1 MTAEQ
6 KAGLRCYR
14 QYIEKILNPAYVLGN
29 MKEWLSDDA
38 KERIQTE
45 EQKEG
50 LTAAAALFVD
60 SLLQLESE
68 GWFRGFLDALN
79 AAGYTGLR
87 EAIENWDFQKLESL
101 EVHRQL
107 LKRIEATMREIDAEQ
122 IIPFLNTCLI
132 DRECE
137 EILQVRELK
146 GRMAGAVKLTECLSR
161 SDKENWPKTFHLA
174 LERAGYDPAS
184 KLWNMKEDNDKEMDV
199 EMMEDQN
206 GNSSALDINIQY
218 SEEAEVH
225 NFSESPCS
233 PSEVSQQPTYGP
245 KKPRCYQIELARPAV
260 SGKNT
265 IICAPTGSG
274 KTFVALLI
282 CDNHFQ
288 NMPKEQ
294 KGKIVFL
301 ATKVPVY
308 EQQKKVFTQHFER
321 TRYKVAGISGET
333 AGDVSSASII
343 EGNDIIV
350 LTPQI
355 LVNSL
360 KEGTVSSL
368 AIFTLIIFDECHNTI
383 GNHPYNVLMTSY
395 LNLKFDSAA
404 KQLPQ
409 IVGLTASVGV
419 GSAKTLEETKEYI
432 CTLCACLDIQVLS
445 TIRENTQELEE
456 IVYRPKKSFR
466 LVGKRPQNHFMD
478 IISVL
483 MSETEALASKVYPI
497 DALSHIKSKRFGTQ
511 CYEQWIV
518 DTQKKCRMLQL
529 PDKKEESRICRAL
542 FIYTEH
548 LRKYNDALIIN
559 EDARTQDALA
569 YLTEFFNDIRSGGFD
584 EIDQQLTVNFEAKQ
598 QELREASEDELNE
611 NPKLEELTFILNEE
625 YRLKPETRTLLFVTT
640 RALVS
645 ALKKWIY
652 ENPTLSYLKPDMLMG
667 RSKRNQ
673 QTGMTLSNQ
682 KGVLDSFKTNSDSKI
697 LITTA
702 VADEGIDIAQCN
714 LVLLYEYSGNVT
726 KMIQVRG
733 RGRAKDSKCILVTS
747 KSEVAENERNNIYKE
762 EMMNKAIEQL
772 QEWDEEKFARKI
784 NDLQNK
790 EKTMRDSRK
799 RGRTQ
804 KPLGGNR
811 KLLCGKCKADA
822 CNTEDIRVIEES
834 HHTVLGALFKERFLT
849 KPHKKPSCYD
859 NFEKKC
865 KMYCRDS
872 KCQHDWGITVRYKTF
887 DDLPVIKI
895 ESFVVKDVTTGKL
908 SVFRKWRDVD
918 FAMRE
923 FDINEM
929 SSTE

>member
-14 QYIEKILNPAYVLGN
+14 QYIEKTLNPAYVLGN
-29 MKEWLSDDA
+29 MKEWLSDVA

-146 GRMAGAVKLTECLSR
+146 GRMAGAVKLIECLSR

-174 LERAGYDPAS
+174 LERAGYDPTS
-184 KLWNMKEDNDKEMDV
+184 KLWNMKEDNDKEMDA
-199 EMMEDQN
+199 EMEDQN

-245 KKPRCYQIELARPAV
+245 KKPRSYQIELAQPAV

-360 KEGTVSSL
+360 KDGTISSL

-409 IVGLTASVGV
+409 
-419 GSAKTLEETKEYI
+419 
-432 CTLCACLDIQVLS
+432 
-445 TIRENTQELEE
+445 
-456 IVYRPKKSFR
+456 
-466 LVGKRPQNHFMD
+466 
-478 IISVL
+478 
-483 MSETEALASKVYPI
+483 
-497 DALSHIKSKRFGTQ
+497 
-511 CYEQWIV
+511 
-518 DTQKKCRMLQL
+518 
-529 PDKKEESRICRAL
+529 
-542 FIYTEH
+542 
-548 LRKYNDALIIN
+548 KYNDALIIN

-584 EIDQQLTVNFEAKQ
+584 EIDRQLTVNFEAKQ
-598 QELREASEDELNE
+598 QELKEASEDELNE

-652 ENPTLSYLKPDMLMG
+652 ENPTLSYLKPDTLMG

>member
-1 MTAEQ
+1 TSA
-6 KAGLRCYR
+6 
-14 QYIEKILNPAYVLGN
+14 V
-29 MKEWLSDDA
+29 WF
-38 KERIQTE
+38 RIQTE
-45 EQKEG
+45 EEKG

-60 SLLQLESE
+60 SILQLESE
-68 GWFRGFLDALN
+68 GWFQGFLDALN
-79 AAGYTGLR
+79 EAGYTGLR

-107 LKRIEATMREIDAEQ
+107 LKRIEATMRNIDAEQ
-122 IIPFLNTCLI
+122 ILHYVNTCLI

-137 EILQVRELK
+137 EILQVKDRK
-146 GRMAGAVKLTECLSR
+146 GRMAAAVKLTECLCR

-174 LERAGYDPAS
+174 LERAGYDTES
-184 KLWNMKEDNDKEMDV
+184 KLWNMKEEMDV
-199 EMMEDQN
+199 EMMEDQD
-206 GNSSALDINIQY
+206 GNCSALDINVQY

-245 KKPRCYQIELARPAV
+245 KKARSYQIELAQPAV
-260 SGKNT
+260 NGKNT

-282 CDNHFQ
+282 CDNHLQ

-301 ATKVPVY
+301 ATKVPVF
-308 EQQKKVFTQHFER
+308 EQQKKVFMQHFER
-321 TRYKVAGISGET
+321 TRYKVAGISGQT
-333 AGDVSSASII
+333 AGDVSSAIVI

-355 LVNSL
+355 LVNDL
-360 KEGTVSSL
+360 KNGTVPSL
-368 AIFTLIIFDECHNTI
+368 AIFTLIIFDECHNTT

-419 GSAKTLEETKEYI
+419 GSAKTPEETLEYI

-456 IVYRPKKSFR
+456 IVYRPKKCKCFSRNVSLLRPWVSLVSENR
-466 LVGKRPQNHFMD
+466 LNYIPIQDSTSIKC
-478 IISVL
+478 
-483 MSETEALASKVYPI
+483 SKLSN
-497 DALSHIKSKRFGTQ
+497 ALSHLKSKHFGTQ
-511 CYEQWIV
+511 SYEQWIV

-529 PDKKEESRICRAL
+529 PDEEEERRICRAL

-569 YLTEFFNDIRSGGFD
+569 YLTEFFNEMRSGGFD
-584 EIDQQLTVNFEAKQ
+584 EIDQQLAANFEAKQ

-625 YRLKPETRTLLFVTT
+625 YHLNPETRTLLFVTR

-645 ALKKWIY
+645 ALKKWID
-652 ENPTLSYLKPDMLMG
+652 ENPTLSYLKPDALMG
-667 RSKRNQ
+667 RSTRNQ

-682 KGVLDSFKTNSDSKI
+682 KGVLDSFKTNGDSKI
-697 LITTA
+697 LVTTS

-747 KSEVAENERNNIYKE
+747 KSEVAENERNNIYRE
-762 EMMNKAIEQL
+762 AMMNEAMKQL

-784 NDLQNK
+784 NDLQNQ

-799 RGRTQ
+799 REI
-804 KPLGGNR
+804 KHKSLAGNR
-811 KLLCGKCKADA
+811 ELLCGKCRAYA
-822 CNTEDIRVIEES
+822 CDTEDIRVIEGS
-834 HHTVLGALFKERFLT
+834 HHTVLDARFRERFLT
-849 KPHKKPSCYD
+849 KPHKKPSRYD
-859 NFEKKC
+859 HFEKKC

-872 KCQHDWGITVRYKTF
+872 KCQHDWGITVRYKAF
-887 DDLPVIKI
+887 DELPVIKI
-895 ESFVVKDVTTGKL
+895 ESFVVKDVTTQKL
-908 SVFRKWRDVD
+908 AVFRKWREVD

-929 SSTE
+929 SSAE

>member
-38 KERIQTE
+38 KERIQTV

-68 GWFRGFLDALN
+68 GWFRGFLDTLN

-146 GRMAGAVKLTECLSR
+146 GRMAGAVKLIECLSR

-245 KKPRCYQIELARPAV
+245 KKPRCYQMELARPAV

-360 KEGTVSSL
+360 KEGTISSL
-368 AIFTLIIFDECHNTI
+368 AIFTLIIIDECHNTI

-395 LNLKFDSAA
+395 LNLKFDSAV

-726 KMIQVRG
+726 KMIQVRD
-733 RGRAKDSKCILVTS
+733 K
-747 KSEVAENERNNIYKE
+747 
-762 EMMNKAIEQL
+762 
-772 QEWDEEKFARKI
+772 
-784 NDLQNK
+784 
-790 EKTMRDSRK
+790 
-799 RGRTQ
+799 
-804 KPLGGNR
+804 
-811 KLLCGKCKADA
+811 
-822 CNTEDIRVIEES
+822 
-834 HHTVLGALFKERFLT
+834 
-849 KPHKKPSCYD
+849 
-859 NFEKKC
+859 
-865 KMYCRDS
+865 
-872 KCQHDWGITVRYKTF
+872 
-887 DDLPVIKI
+887 
-895 ESFVVKDVTTGKL
+895 
-908 SVFRKWRDVD
+908 
-918 FAMRE
+918 
-923 FDINEM
+923 
-929 SSTE
+929 

>member
-6 KAGLRCYR
+6 KESLRCYR
-14 QYIEKILNPAYVLGN
+14 QYIEKTLNPAYVLGN
-29 MKEWLSDDA
+29 MKEWLSDGA
-38 KERIQTE
+38 RERIQIE

-60 SLLQLESE
+60 AILQLESE

-79 AAGYTGLR
+79 EAGYTGLR

-107 LKRIEATMREIDAEQ
+107 LKRIEATMRDIDAEQ
-122 IIPFLNTCLI
+122 IIPYINTCLI

-137 EILQVRELK
+137 EIRQVKELK

-174 LERAGYDPAS
+174 LEQAGYDRAS
-184 KLWNMKEDNDKEMDV
+184 KLWNMKEGNDKEMDV

-206 GNSSALDINIQY
+206 GNSSAFDINVQY

-233 PSEVSQQPTYGP
+233 PSEGSQQPTYAP
-245 KKPRCYQIELARPAV
+245 KKARSYQIELARPAV

-282 CDNHFQ
+282 CDNHLQ

-333 AGDVSSASII
+333 AGDVSSASVI

-355 LVNSL
+355 LVNGL
-360 KEGTVSSL
+360 KDGTVPSL
-368 AIFTLIIFDECHNTI
+368 AIFTLIIFDECHNTT

-395 LNLKFDSAA
+395 LNLKFDSAV
-404 KQLPQ
+404 KRLPQ

-419 GSAKTLEETKEYI
+419 GSAKTLEETIEYI
-432 CTLCACLDIQVLS
+432 CTLCACLDIQVIS

-456 IVYRPKKSFR
+456 IVYRPQKSFR
-466 LVGKRPQNHFMD
+466 LVGKRPKNHFMA

-483 MSETEALASKVYPI
+483 MSETEALASKIYPI
-497 DALSHIKSKRFGTQ
+497 DALSHIKSKRLGTQ

-529 PDKKEESRICRAL
+529 PDKEEERRICRAL

-584 EIDQQLTVNFEAKQ
+584 EIDQQLTANFEAKQ
-598 QELREASEDELNE
+598 QELREASVDELNE

-645 ALKKWIY
+645 ALKKWID
-652 ENPTLSYLKPDMLMG
+652 ENPTLSYLKPDALMG
-667 RSKRNQ
+667 RNKRNQ

-682 KGVLDSFKTNSDSKI
+682 KDVLDSFKTNGDSKI

-762 EMMNKAIEQL
+762 EMMNKAIKQL

-790 EKTMRDSRK
+790 EKTLRDSRK
-799 RGRTQ
+799 REIKQ
-804 KPLGGNR
+804 KPLEGNR
-811 KLLCGKCKADA
+811 QLLCGKCRAYA
-822 CNTEDIRVIEES
+822 CNTEDIRVIEKS
-834 HHTVLGALFKERFLT
+834 HHTVLGALFRERFLT
-849 KPHKKPSCYD
+849 KPHKKPSRYD
-859 NFEKKC
+859 HFEKKC
-865 KMYCRDS
+865 KMSCRDS
-872 KCQHDWGITVRYKTF
+872 KCQHDWGITVRYKAF

-895 ESFVVKDVTTGKL
+895 ESFVVKDITTGKL
-908 SVFRKWRDVD
+908 AVFRKWREVD

-929 SSTE
+929 SSTD

>member
-6 KAGLRCYR
+6 KGSLRCYR
-14 QYIEKILNPAYVLGN
+14 QYIEKTLNPAYVLGN

-38 KERIQTE
+38 RERIQTE
-45 EQKEG
+45 EQKKG

-60 SLLQLESE
+60 SILQLESE

-79 AAGYTGLR
+79 EAGYTGLR

-101 EVHRQL
+101 EEHRQL
-107 LKRIEATMREIDAEQ
+107 LKRIEATMRDIDAEQ
-122 IIPFLNTCLI
+122 IIPYLNTCLI

-137 EILQVRELK
+137 EIQQVKELK
-146 GRMAGAVKLTECLSR
+146 GRMAGAVKLIECLAR

-174 LERAGYDPAS
+174 LERAGYDPVS
-184 KLWNMKEDNDKEMDV
+184 KLWNMKEGNDKEMDV

-206 GNSSALDINIQY
+206 GNSSALDINVQY
-218 SEEAEVH
+218 SEEAEVP
-225 NFSESPCS
+225 NFSGSPCS
-233 PSEVSQQPTYGP
+233 PSEVSQQSTYGP
-245 KKPRCYQIELARPAV
+245 KKARSYQTELARPAV

-282 CDNHFQ
+282 CDNHLQ

-333 AGDVSSASII
+333 AGDVSSASVI

-355 LVNSL
+355 LVNGL
-360 KEGTVSSL
+360 KDGTVPSL
-368 AIFTLIIFDECHNTI
+368 AIFTLIIFDECHNTT

-419 GSAKTLEETKEYI
+419 GSAKTLEETIEYI
-432 CTLCACLDIQVLS
+432 CTLCACLDIQVIS

-456 IVYRPKKSFR
+456 IVYRPQKSFR
-466 LVGKRPQNHFMD
+466 LVGKRPKNHFMD

-483 MSETEALASKVYPI
+483 MSETEALASKIYPI

-529 PDKKEESRICRAL
+529 PDKEEEKRICRAL

-584 EIDQQLTVNFEAKQ
+584 EIDQQLTANFEAKQ
-598 QELREASEDELNE
+598 QELREASVDELNE

-645 ALKKWIY
+645 ALKKWID
-652 ENPTLSYLKPDMLMG
+652 ENPTLSYLKPDALMG

-682 KGVLDSFKTNSDSKI
+682 KGVLDSFKTNGDSKI

-762 EMMNKAIEQL
+762 EMMNKAIKQL

-790 EKTMRDSRK
+790 EKTLRDSRK
-799 RGRTQ
+799 REIKQ
-804 KPLGGNR
+804 KPLEGNR
-811 KLLCGKCKADA
+811 QLLCGKCRAYA
-822 CNTEDIRVIEES
+822 CNTEDIRVIETS
-834 HHTVLGALFKERFLT
+834 HHTVLDALFRERFLT
-849 KPHKKPSCYD
+849 KPHKKPNRYD
-859 NFEKKC
+859 HFEKKC
-865 KMYCRDS
+865 KMYCREP
-872 KCQHDWGITVRYKTF
+872 KCQHDWGITVRYKAF

-895 ESFVVKDVTTGKL
+895 ESFVVKDVTTSKL
-908 SVFRKWRDVD
+908 AVFRKWREVD